1 MSLGRQKKS
10 GESIEVIRKL
20 RAKFP
25 DDVDLMVFLGGQLED
40 AKKYE
45 EAVGILTEASAK
57 DPKNASAQFSLGV
70 VHDKMGNFEKMV
82 ASMEKA
88 IEIDPKHA
96 AALNYLGYTYA
107 DRNMK
112 LSEAESLILRALEV
126 RPNDGYFTDS
136 LAWVH
141 YRQGDLKRAES
152 ELRQALT
159 LVPDDPVVLEH
170 LGDVLMSAG
179 KAGEAVSFFEK
190 AIAKGHEKPDEIRSK
205 LSRTGKESLPSK

>member
-1 MSLGRQKKS
+1 
-10 GESIEVIRKL
+10 
-20 RAKFP
+20 
-25 DDVDLMVFLGGQLED
+25 MVFLGGQLED

-57 DPKNASAQFSLGV
+57 DPKNASARFSLGV

-112 LSEAESLILRALEV
+112 LSEAEALILRALEV